1 MHIFDIGQKVVISLD
16 SYGDWFTGSE
26 GTIEDIAINK
36 NNDTIYGIR
45 FSKRKN
51 NLIYGCED
59 TLYYFLARELELAEG
74 E

>member
-1 MHIFDIGQKVVISLD
+1 MFEINQKVKVVKDLN
-16 SYGDWFTGSE
+16 GDWFTGSE
-26 GTIEDIAINK
+26 GTIEDIAINR

-45 FSKRKN
+45 FTKRKN
-51 NLIYGCED
+51 NLIYECED